1 MLTTCRY
8 FADVTPPSARKLTS
22 KLLLFS
28 LLILGYAQG
37 QELTTLAVLDFEA
50 FGISQVESAVL
61 TNRMRS
67 GLVMTGKVTVVERH
81 GGRIWAESVPG
92 EGSTFFF
99 TIAGEESI
107 LSG

>member
-1 MLTTCRY
+1 MNPL
-8 FADVTPPSARKLTS
+8 SAQKLTS
-22 KLLLFS
+22 KLLILS
-28 LLILGYAQG
+28 ILILVHTQG
-37 QELTTLAVLDFEA
+37 QGLTTLAMLDFEP
-50 FGISQVESAVL
+50 FCISQIESAVH

-67 GLVMTGKVTVVERH
+67 GLVMTSKVTVVERH

>member
-8 FADVTPPSARKLTS
+8 FADMTPPLAPKLAS
-22 KLLLFS
+22 KLIILS
-28 LLILGYAQG
+28 ILILVHTQG